1 MVVGEVENGKK
12 KKAMGNDDGKEVEM
26 CKDDKGDEKVV
37 GVATKGVLQFPTKEE
52 EGVKGGEKGTFSQWR
67 GGGQKGARKNIAIF
81 DMSIGNEL
89 LTNILF
95 NFFL

>member
-1 MVVGEVENGKK
+1 LVVGKVQFLVVATAQPLEFGLLVVKKENMVVGEVENGKK

-52 EGVKGGEKGTFSQWR
+52 EGVKGGEKGTFSQ
-67 GGGQKGARKNIAIF
+67 
-81 DMSIGNEL
+81 
-89 LTNILF
+89 
-95 NFFL
+95 